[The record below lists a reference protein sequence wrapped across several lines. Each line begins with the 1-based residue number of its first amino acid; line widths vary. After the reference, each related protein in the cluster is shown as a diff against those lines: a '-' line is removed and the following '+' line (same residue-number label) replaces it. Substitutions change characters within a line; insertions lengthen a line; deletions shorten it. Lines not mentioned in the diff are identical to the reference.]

1 MLKTQR
7 GITLV
12 ELMIAGTIG
21 LIAVSGVITI
31 YQATATQTM
40 RQLETAHLHSTT
52 QGIMDLISADV
63 RRAGYWHITPGKDQL
78 RNNPFQRLHNQL
90 QTGAKKGEQAESCV
104 LFSYDLDKDG
114 KVGVGKC
121 PAKGCA
127 TQTDADNVEQ
137 FGFRLKN
144 NAIQMRYAGKAFNC
158 QQGFW
163 QAVTDSS
170 MAVTQFSINLTSI
183 CLNLTTSTV
192 PCDKNSNR
200 QNVRSADIFLT
211 AHNVR
216 RKDIKINL
224 KRRIEVR
231 NDRFVAAGDSL

>member
-1 MLKTQR
+1 MLKKQL
-7 GITLV
+7 GVTLV

-21 LIAVSGVITI
+21 LIAVSAVITI

-40 RQLETAHLHSTT
+40 RQLETAHLHSTA

-63 RRAGYWHITPGKDQL
+63 RRAGYWHMSPGKDQL
-78 RNNPFQRLHNQL
+78 RNNPFQQPENRL
-90 QTGAKKGEQAESCV
+90 QTGAKNGEQAESCL
-104 LFSYDLDKDG
+104 LFSYDLDKDS

-127 TQTDADNVEQ
+127 LQTDADNVEQ
-137 FGFRLKN
+137 FAFRLKN
-144 NAIQMRYAGKAFNC
+144 KAIQMRYAGKAFNC

-170 MAVTQFSINLTSI
+170 MSVTQFSINLTSI
-183 CLNLTTSTV
+183 CLNLVTSTV
-192 PCDKNSNR
+192 SCDNKIDR
-200 QNVRSADIFLT
+200 QNVQSADIFLT

-216 RKDIKINL
+216 NKDIKINL
-224 KRRIEVR
+224 KRHIEIR
-231 NDRFVAAGDSL
+231 NDRFVAAGDSM